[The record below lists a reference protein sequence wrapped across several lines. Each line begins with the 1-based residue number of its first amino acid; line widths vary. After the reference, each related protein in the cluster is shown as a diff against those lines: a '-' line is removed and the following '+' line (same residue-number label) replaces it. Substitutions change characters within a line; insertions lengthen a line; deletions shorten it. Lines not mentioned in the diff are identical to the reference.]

1 MSYNGSNEE
10 NSTCG
15 DSVKDYEGYQKS
27 ESRSVVSRLSVAPW
41 SGGCQVPLSMGF
53 SRQEY

>member
-1 MSYNGSNEE
+1 MSYNGSIEE